1 MRTSVKT
8 APLLPEN
15 SDTMDDQIE
24 FDINESLKLYLSD
37 AATIP
42 TPDANPELLDCEND
56 PESLTPPLVNNVLD
70 PVIDAIAENPEALA
84 RSSVF
89 DTLQFLLKCAP
100 FSSLSATKLSQ
111 DSHAELFH
119 SSRQSSALSTQSLG
133 KILHLIVSGLSNT
146 AEVANHD
153 IENDEQETIP
163 QHKRLLEMYAFLL
176 QWAISGVEAKAL
188 EKSTTAPAR
197 RGGKGAKSKS
207 AAKEDAWDSAGQIQ
221 SAMDVMC
228 RAMKLKLNRIFQTTS
243 DRDTFINLF
252 TRSVYLI
259 MESEARVKINAVRM
273 FCFKVLC
280 VAVKHHGHALGA
292 QTSIVQNL
300 TYFEHLSEPMSEF
313 LHILAEQY
321 DHHQL
326 SAEILRE
333 LAAKEFSQSDTKG
346 PKSVSA
352 FIIKLSELEPR
363 LVIKEMGLL
372 AKFLDSESYTLRC
385 AVIEVC
391 GNLLADLS
399 KQEEKN
405 ETTKIQINAF
415 FDTLEQRFLDTAPFC
430 RVKAIQVFTRIC
442 DLEQKFPKRRQH
454 AAELAMQSLQDKS
467 SNVRRNAVKL
477 LRKLVASHPF
487 SVMHGG
493 QLSRKDWVDRLD
505 AVEAQLDAL
514 QPPPESPGVAQTANG
529 EQRVDEALL
538 DDATQNPDS
547 RNADEQMNEMTEEK
561 KIEALKKTQEEAA
574 TSEVLGKLQLTRKY
588 YLEALRFIDV
598 IHDASEIA
606 VQLLSSPNK
615 TEVIDVMDFFVTI
628 DAFKVETARKGI
640 RRMLRLIWTKSNSD
654 EGKGVQTHLIDNYR
668 GLFFDAP
675 DMFSPNDAANFVAR
689 NMISLTFGATPAE
702 LTSLEQL
709 LATMFKAGHISDMV
723 VSKLWQVYGVNKEI
737 SRAQRRG
744 AIIVLGM
751 IAFANPEVVIKEI
764 DTMLRI
770 GLGQLG
776 RQDFVLAKFT
786 CVALRRMVPAA
797 KKSQEKTASAG
808 LSRMPNNHEVLQML
822 ASILLTTSA
831 SKDWYGMAEQAIGAI
846 YILSDHP
853 DSLCSEVLRQK
864 TRLVFQQTKNLSS
877 LSRTPSPEPEPD
889 AMDVDD
895 EEEAPNPESD
905 PQQSEAPKAGQEK
918 PSIALSELLFTVGH
932 IAVKQIVHLELC
944 ELDFKR
950 RKQEQEKNKPINNP
964 SPEKSSG
971 PTPVRRK
978 KTAAEEVLAEKQ
990 KEEEKDELDMIGG
1003 TTEDDFTE
1011 AIAHIRE
1018 RELLYGPNS
1027 LLANFGPLVTE
1038 ICANNTAYKDRELQ
1052 AQATLCLAKLMCV
1065 SSEYCEKNLPLLI
1078 TILERS
1084 TDPIVRSNAVI
1095 ALGDMAVC
1103 FNHLIDENTD
1113 FLYRRLNDAD
1123 ESVKRTCLM
1132 TLTFLILA
1140 GQVKVKGQLGEMAK
1154 CLEDGDKK
1162 IADLARMF
1170 FTELATKDNAVYNQF
1185 VDMFSVLTQEGP
1197 LDGGVMEEEAVKRVL
1212 KFLCGFIEKVRS
1224 FSFYMGDPRAGRS
1237 EEPGCGTT
1245 VGKCTTKKH
1254 MFPIRLLGVVMKLT
1268 SYSNILPSISSV
1280 YTAIFTRPDTDI
1292 IPVG

>member
-1 MRTSVKT
+1 M
-8 APLLPEN
+8 E
-15 SDTMDDQIE
+15 DQVD
-24 FDINESLKLYLSD
+24 FDINEAVKLYLSD
-37 AATIP
+37 SATIP
-42 TPDANPELLDCEND
+42 TPDANPELQDCEND
-56 PESLTPPLVNNVLD
+56 PDSLTPSLVSHVLD
-70 PVIDAIAENPEALA
+70 PMVDLIAENPEGLM
-84 RSSVF
+84 RSSTF

-100 FSSLSATKLSQ
+100 LSPFSTIRYTQEPQAELSRCFRQSFLLSPQSLS
-111 DSHAELFH
+111 
-119 SSRQSSALSTQSLG
+119 
-133 KILHLIVSGLSNT
+133 KILHLIVSGLATT
-146 AEVANHD
+146 ADVAGHD
-153 IENDEQETIP
+153 IENDEQDTLP
-163 QHKRLLEMYAFLL
+163 HHKRLLEMYAFLL
-176 QWAISGVEAKAL
+176 QWSISSVEAKAL
-188 EKSTTAPAR
+188 EKSATAPAR
-197 RGGKGAKSKS
+197 RGGKGAKAKS
-207 AAKEDAWDSAGQIQ
+207 AAKDDAWDSSSQIQ
-221 SAMDVMC
+221 GAMDVMC
-228 RAMKLKLNRIFQTTS
+228 RVMKLKLNRIFQTTS

-259 MESEARVKINAVRM
+259 MESEARVKITAVRM

-300 TYFEHLSEPMSEF
+300 TYFEHLSEPMAEF
-313 LHILAEQY
+313 LHILSEQY

-326 SAEILRE
+326 SVDILRE

-346 PKSVSA
+346 PKSVSS
-352 FIIKLSELEPR
+352 FIVKLSELEPR
-363 LVIKEMGLL
+363 LVIKEMGML
-372 AKFLDSESYTLRC
+372 AKFLDSESHVLRC

-399 KQEEKN
+399 KQEDKT
-405 ETTKIQINAF
+405 ETIKIQINAF

-430 RVKAIQVFTRIC
+430 RVRAIQVFTKIC
-442 DLEQKFPKRRQH
+442 DLEQKFPKRRQN

-467 SNVRRNAVKL
+467 SNVRRNAIKL
-477 LRKLVASHPF
+477 LKKLVSSHPF
-487 SVMHGG
+487 SLMHGG
-493 QLSRKDWVDRLD
+493 TLAHKEWVDRLE

-514 QPPPESPGVAQTANG
+514 KPPPDSPGLAHIASG
-529 EQRVDEALL
+529 EERVDTELL
-538 DDATQNPDS
+538 DEATQAEVPH
-547 RNADEQMNEMTEEK
+547 EMTEEEQIAAVK
-561 KIEALKKTQEEAA
+561 KAEEEAA

-588 YLEALRFIDV
+588 YLEALKFIEV
-598 IHDASEIA
+598 VHDASEIA

-615 TEVIDVMDFFVTI
+615 AEVIDVMDYFVTI

-640 RRMLRLIWTKSNSD
+640 RRMLRLIWTKGNSD
-654 EGKGVQTHLIDNYR
+654 EGKGVQTHLIDNYK

-675 DMFSPNDAANFVAR
+675 DIFSANDAANFVAR

-709 LATMFKAGHISDMV
+709 LSTMFKAGHISEV
-723 VSKLWQVYGVNKEI
+723 VVAKLWQVYGVNKAI
-737 SRAQRRG
+737 SKAQRRG

-751 IAFANPEVVIKEI
+751 IALASPEVVVKEL
-764 DTMLRI
+764 DTMLRV

-786 CVALRRMVPAA
+786 CVALRRMIPPA
-797 KKSQEKTASAG
+797 KKAHEKTASVG
-808 LSRMPNNHEVLQML
+808 LSRMSNNHEVLRML
-822 ASILLTTSA
+822 ASILLTTSP
-831 SKDWYGMAEQAIGAI
+831 SKEWYGMAEQAISAI

-853 DSLCSEVLRQK
+853 DVLCSEVLRQK
-864 TRLVFQQTKNLSS
+864 TRLVFQQTKDLSS
-877 LSRTPSPEPEPD
+877 LSRPSSPEPD
-889 AMDVDD
+889 AMDVD
-895 EEEAPNPESD
+895 EEGVAPNPETEPEAQEQSQS
-905 PQQSEAPKAGQEK
+905 PAQQTLEK
-918 PSIALSELLFTVGH
+918 PSIALSQLLFTVGH
-932 IAVKQIVHLELC
+932 IAIKQIVHLELC

-950 RKQEQEKNKPINNP
+950 RKHDQEKNKSIANP
-964 SPEKSSG
+964 SPDKSMG
-971 PTPVRRK
+971 PTPARRK

-990 KEEEKDELDMIGG
+990 KEEEKDELDLIGG

-1011 AIAHIRE
+1011 AVAHIRE

-1038 ICANNTAYKDRELQ
+1038 ICANNAAYKDRNLQ

-1113 FLYRRLNDAD
+1113 FLYRRLNDGD

-1154 CLEDGDKK
+1154 CLEDADKK

-1197 LDGGVMEEEAVKRVL
+1197 LDGGVMEEEAVKRIL
-1212 KFLCGFIEKVRS
+1212 KFLCGFIEKDKHAKNLAEKLAARL
-1224 FSFYMGDPRAGRS
+1224 GRCVSKRQWDDTAYALSLLQHKNEEIAKKLS
-1237 EEPGCGTT
+1237 EGY
-1245 VGKCTTKKH
+1245 
-1254 MFPIRLLGVVMKLT
+1254 RVVET
-1268 SYSNILPSISSV
+1268 E
-1280 YTAIFTRPDTDI
+1280 A
-1292 IPVG
+1292 